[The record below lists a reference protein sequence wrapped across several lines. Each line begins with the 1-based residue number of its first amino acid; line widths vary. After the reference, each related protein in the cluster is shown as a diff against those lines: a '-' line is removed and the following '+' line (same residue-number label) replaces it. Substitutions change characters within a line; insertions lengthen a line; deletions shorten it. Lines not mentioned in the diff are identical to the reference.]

1 MSKSNSY
8 LASIISMALVSAG
21 SISLS
26 SAAFAQEEEA
36 LLMEE
41 VTVTAQKREQLL
53 EEIPMSVTVLPG
65 DMLEKQNAF
74 NFQDLTSL
82 VPGLSITGSVRGV
95 TRITLRGIN
104 TGGVASTVGVYVDEV
119 PFGSSSGLANG
130 AVLSGDFDTFDLDR
144 IEVLRGPQGTL
155 YGASSLGGVFKYV
168 PNRPSTEGFEASFKG
183 SMESVNDGGLGYALT
198 GVVNA
203 PVSDTFAIRASGFYR
218 YDDGFI
224 DSIGDNPIPTLT
236 DPNVN
241 VIEGTQVKKN
251 LNSADTYGGR
261 LQALFTPTDKF
272 SINLVAMMQ
281 DMNSDAPNSID
292 ADPTTLSP
300 VYSEPVQS
308 RYQDAYTDI
317 SYRIY
322 SATIDW
328 DFNAVSLQSI
338 TSWGEF
344 EQDFQQDVAIGAA
357 LTGGVPLSSLLTFL
371 FGEKLSAVLPQI
383 TATDKFTQELRL
395 LSAESETLEWLV
407 GLYYTDEDSV
417 IDQEILAV
425 EAGTENVADGY
436 PVLAVAQVLSNFEEI
451 ALFANATWYITPRFE
466 LSFGARASEND
477 QKATQITDGPLAGGS
492 LVEITGESSES
503 PFTWSFSPR
512 YELND
517 NSSIYFRAATGYRP
531 GGPNVLPP
539 GAPPWHA
546 IEL

>member
-503 PFTWSFSPR
+503 PFTWSFSSALR
-512 YELND
+512 VE
-517 NSSIYFRAATGYRP
+517 
-531 GGPNVLPP
+531 
-539 GAPPWHA
+539 
-546 IEL
+546 